1 MPRLA
6 PVDVEWP
13 RPSKQTMAL
22 TAGTSLGHD
31 ATSTFPSIGALHQTA
46 RYRKQG
52 ERWELIDRA

>member
-1 MPRLA
+1 
-6 PVDVEWP
+6 
-13 RPSKQTMAL
+13 MAL